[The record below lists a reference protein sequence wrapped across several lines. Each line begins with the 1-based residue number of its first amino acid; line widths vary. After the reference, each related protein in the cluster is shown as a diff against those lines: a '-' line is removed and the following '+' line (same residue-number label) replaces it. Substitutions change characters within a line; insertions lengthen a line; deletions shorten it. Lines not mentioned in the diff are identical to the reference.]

1 MSIFKLPDLGE
12 GLPDAEVHQWHVQE
26 GDVVKVDQLLV
37 SMETA
42 KAVVDVP
49 SPQNGRI
56 VKLYG
61 KPGDII
67 NTGEPLVEFEAAA
80 GEKTASA
87 SNAQSAATVVGA
99 MEVTDTVLVES
110 ATGVT
115 PVRTADKGIKAMPA
129 VRALAKQ
136 LNVDL
141 THVKATGA
149 GGQVS
154 IDDVKAAAANPPA
167 AAATTSTLPA
177 NKGAAEPIRGVRRA
191 MAIAMAD
198 SHAKVV
204 PVTLVDDA
212 DLSAWAPKTDIT
224 LRVIRAIVQACEAVP
239 ALNAWFDDKAMERR
253 LFKEVN
259 IGIAMDSKDGLFVP
273 VLKEA
278 NTQQPAQWRAAIDK
292 FKEQVAARSVPPTDL
307 LGGTITLS
315 NFGVFAGR
323 YANPIVVPPTVAILG
338 TGRLRNEVVAVN
350 SDMAIHRILPLS
362 LTVDHRAIT
371 GGEAA
376 RFLAAVIEDLQKAE

>member
-12 GLPDAEVHQWHVQE
+12 GLPDAEVHEWHVKE
-26 GDVVKVDQLLV
+26 GDEVKVDQLLV

-61 KPGDII
+61 KKGDII
-67 NTGEPLVEFEAAA
+67 KTGDPLIEFEGATGEKPAAA
-80 GEKTASA
+80 
-87 SNAQSAATVVGA
+87 SNAATVVGA

-115 PVRTADKGIKAMPA
+115 PVKSAAKSIKAIPA

-141 THVKATGA
+141 AHVKATGS
-149 GGQVS
+149 GGQ
-154 IDDVKAAAANPPA
+154 ITMEDVKSAISTTTITTTTPA
-167 AAATTSTLPA
+167 SD
-177 NKGAAEPIRGVRRA
+177 KGTVEPIRGVRRA
-191 MAIAMAD
+191 MALTMAN

-204 PVTLVDDA
+204 PITLVDDA
-212 DLSAWAPKTDIT
+212 DLSAWIPKTDIT
-224 LRVIRAIVQACEAVP
+224 LRVIRALVTACKAVP
-239 ALNAWFDDKAMERR
+239 ALNAWFDDKVMERR
-253 LFKEVN
+253 LFDEVH

-273 VLKEA
+273 VLKNA
-278 NTQQPAQWRAAIDK
+278 HDLTLAQCRTIIDT
-292 FKEQVAARSVPPTDL
+292 FKQQVADRSVPASD
-307 LGGTITLS
+307 LGGATITLS

-350 SDMAIHRILPLS
+350 NETGIHRILPLS

-376 RFLAAVIEDLQKAE
+376 RFLAAAIEDLQKAE